1 MIERGS
7 LIYSGLPSWHIYKNA
22 FYILISITI
31 FLIVSLFF
39 VINIIFIYGKGIN
52 IERDGFVLI
61 SIIIPLTF
69 FLYADILTYII
80 PKFKIFKNGI
90 ILPLFSY
97 NIFKIYNG
105 LFIPKE
111 NIKEIYIKKHPET
124 NNNTYIIKTKEG
136 NNYPI
141 ALPYRY
147 ISKRESFKLENI
159 LLNYVKNN
167 RHN

>member
-80 PKFKIFKNGI
+80 PKFKIFKNGKCK
-90 ILPLFSY
+90 Y
-97 NIFKIYNG
+97 YD
-105 LFIPKE
+105 
-111 NIKEIYIKKHPET
+111 
-124 NNNTYIIKTKEG
+124 
-136 NNYPI
+136 
-141 ALPYRY
+141 
-147 ISKRESFKLENI
+147 
-159 LLNYVKNN
+159 
-167 RHN
+167 